1 MSYTILTSQVRPY
14 SITTLREHTRVST
27 NDFDSELRRSWYAAT
42 SDIEKRAGILLRQC
56 TVRGDLLGSPD
67 GYVFPVGPVTNL
79 AGITMTNQET
89 GAVLTQGRT
98 GDYIVDMTNQNPTI
112 RVMNRSSFSNR
123 NVPFSIEFDAG
134 YDSQNILDDIEIA
147 ALELAAH
154 HFENRE
160 STSPFQ
166 VYTVPS
172 SVWSILASYGTAK
185 I

>member
-42 SDIEKRAGILLRQC
+42 SDIEKRTGILLRQC

-67 GYVFPVGPVTNL
+67 GYVFPVGPVTDL

-98 GDYIVDMTNQNPTI
+98 GDYIVDMTNQNPTV
-112 RVMNRSSFSNR
+112 RVMDRSKFSDR
-123 NVPFSIEFDAG
+123 NVPFSTHRIYLKTLRLLPLNWQHITSRIENLLLHSKSIKCLVLCGVFLRLTERPR
-134 YDSQNILDDIEIA
+134 Y
-147 ALELAAH
+147 
-154 HFENRE
+154 E
-160 STSPFQ
+160 SGNN
-166 VYTVPS
+166 
-172 SVWSILASYGTAK
+172 A
-185 I
+185 